1 MATSEDRQAETGE
14 ASTEGGRVEA
24 MAGAPEGEREAAE
37 ERVASGGALVGIEL
51 ASERPPERLG
61 HGGGAGS
68 GKLRRWLGRTT
79 LALAVLVAIGA
90 VSVAAVFY
98 VHGRDL
104 PGFEAV
110 TDYDPPQVTKVFD
123 QNGVQIAEFFRERR
137 SVVPLEEIP
146 PVMRQAMVSAEDGNF
161 YAHDGLDYLGI
172 LRALLVD
179 LKEMRLAQGASTI
192 TQQVIKNMVLSPE
205 RSFARK
211 IKEAILA
218 RRLEQN
224 LSKDELLSIY
234 LNHIY
239 FGHGRY
245 GIGEAARF
253 YFDKA
258 PRELDLGEAALLAG
272 LPQSPNNLSP
282 LRNPAR
288 AKRRQRYVLDQMALN
303 GFITRQEAEREMAR
317 PIAAV
322 GREVESV
329 GPHYVEAIR
338 RQLLNRYGD
347 RLLYEGGLRVEVS
360 MDARLQKA
368 AQAAVARGLE
378 ALERKR
384 GLTPP
389 QHVLHPEAWQAMRS
403 KFVASAGPKPLRALP
418 VGEPI
423 SLDAPA
429 PAAVGEGRARAGGEA
444 SKAEEAETEVAMPTV
459 GWDFSRLPLADLARL
474 SAGQEQALDE
484 ATRVLASKSAERMT
498 RQKLEPGVTLVA
510 PLKSVDERALRV
522 DLGGAIGRVD
532 RASLGWARLGP
543 KTPLPVGGL
552 YRVRV
557 LAEHQRPSRKAPKL
571 SEEEAREVPLELVP
585 LPTVQA
591 ALVAIDPATRRVVAL
606 DGGYDFASSQF
617 NRATQA
623 RRQPGSSFKPIVYGA
638 ALESGRFTLASV
650 LNDAPDLHRDP
661 WTGKQWRPQN
671 YERDVYEGPMSL
683 RTALA
688 KSKNTVSVR
697 LIEAIGPEAAIDFA
711 RRVGIASPLPGNLT
725 LALGTGEVTPLELAN
740 AYATFAAMG
749 KSAEPTFL
757 LSVRDK
763 NDALLER
770 ASAVGEE
777 VVSPGV
783 AFLVTSMMQSVV
795 EEGTGRRAAELGRP
809 VAGKTGTASEN
820 RDAWFVGFTPGL
832 VAVVWV
838 GRDNHK
844 PLGRGG
850 TGASVALPIWL
861 DFMRAA
867 LEGSPVVAFS
877 RPDDIEEVRVDPQS
891 GGRVS
896 PESIAA
902 AGDTPPGRLEFF
914 VSGTAPEEIATPEG
928 EADPRFFLLEESAV
942 SP

>member
-172 LRALLVD
+172 LRALIID

-347 RLLYEGGLRVEVS
+347 RLLYEGGLRVEVA

-389 QHVLHPEAWQAMRS
+389 QHVLHPEAWQAMRA
-403 KFVASAGPKPLRALP
+403 KFVASAGEKPLRALP

-423 SLDAPA
+423 SLEEASS
-429 PAAVGEGRARAGGEA
+429 AAGGDMKERAGEAASRAGEA
-444 SKAEEAETEVAMPTV
+444 ADEAQTEVAPPVV
-459 GWDFSRLPLADLARL
+459 GWDFARLPLADLARL
-474 SAGQEQALDE
+474 CAGQDVAFDE
-484 ATRVLASKSAERMT
+484 ASRAFAASWGSKIA
-498 RQKLEPGVTLVA
+498 RQRLEPGVTLVA
-510 PLKSVDERALRV
+510 PLKGVDARALSI
-522 DLGGAIGRVD
+522 DLGGAVGRVD
-532 RASLGWARLGP
+532 RASLSWARLGP
-543 KTPLPVGGL
+543 KTSLPLGGL

-557 LAEHQRPSRKAPKL
+557 LAEHPRPSKKARRL
-571 SEEEAREVPLELVP
+571 SEEEARQVPLELVP

-591 ALVAIDPATRRVVAL
+591 ALVA
-606 DGGYDFASSQF
+606 
-617 NRATQA
+617 
-623 RRQPGSSFKPIVYGA
+623 
-638 ALESGRFTLASV
+638 
-650 LNDAPDLHRDP
+650 
-661 WTGKQWRPQN
+661 
-671 YERDVYEGPMSL
+671 
-683 RTALA
+683 
-688 KSKNTVSVR
+688 
-697 LIEAIGPEAAIDFA
+697 
-711 RRVGIASPLPGNLT
+711 
-725 LALGTGEVTPLELAN
+725 
-740 AYATFAAMG
+740 
-749 KSAEPTFL
+749 
-757 LSVRDK
+757 
-763 NDALLER
+763 
-770 ASAVGEE
+770 
-777 VVSPGV
+777 
-783 AFLVTSMMQSVV
+783 
-795 EEGTGRRAAELGRP
+795 
-809 VAGKTGTASEN
+809 
-820 RDAWFVGFTPGL
+820 
-832 VAVVWV
+832 
-838 GRDNHK
+838 
-844 PLGRGG
+844 
-850 TGASVALPIWL
+850 
-861 DFMRAA
+861 
-867 LEGSPVVAFS
+867 
-877 RPDDIEEVRVDPQS
+877 
-891 GGRVS
+891 
-896 PESIAA
+896 
-902 AGDTPPGRLEFF
+902 
-914 VSGTAPEEIATPEG
+914 
-928 EADPRFFLLEESAV
+928 
-942 SP
+942 